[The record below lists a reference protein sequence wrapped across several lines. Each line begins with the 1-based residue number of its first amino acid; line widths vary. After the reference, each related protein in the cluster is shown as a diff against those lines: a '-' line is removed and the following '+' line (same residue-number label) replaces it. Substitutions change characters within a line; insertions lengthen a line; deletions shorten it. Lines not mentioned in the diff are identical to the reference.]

1 MFIRS
6 IGAVFF
12 PIALLFDVNTFTIT
26 TVELV
31 NIIIAAIDLVTA
43 VKTLI
48 SSITPRGTSSTW
60 TRDLVTCAR
69 VWSLRGTVVLVLARD
84 TVLDTITDQADLDT
98 GAVTALKI

>member
-12 PIALLFDVNTFTIT
+12 PIALLFDVNTFIIT

-48 SSITPRGTSSTW
+48 SSITPRGTSSTG

-84 TVLDTITDQADLDT
+84 TVLDTITDQADQDT
-98 GAVTALKI
+98 GVVTALKI